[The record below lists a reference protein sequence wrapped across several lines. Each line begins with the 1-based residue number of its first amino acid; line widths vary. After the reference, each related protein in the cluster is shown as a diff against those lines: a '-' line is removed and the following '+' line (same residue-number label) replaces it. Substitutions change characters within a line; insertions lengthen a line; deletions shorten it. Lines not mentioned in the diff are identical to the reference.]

1 MRAWEAAAEQGGGG
15 PAHRLTWTGGLAVIV
30 RFLVTMQPSRREV
43 VTLTEQKGGQI
54 MSGGA
59 RTGLIIAVV
68 AVLVVIAVFAFG
80 LVDIDQTRE
89 TALPEVKTEGGQM
102 PAFDVDTADV
112 DVGTTT
118 RSEEH
123 TSELQPL

>member
-1 MRAWEAAAEQGGGG
+1 
-15 PAHRLTWTGGLAVIV
+15 
-30 RFLVTMQPSRREV
+30 
-43 VTLTEQKGGQI
+43 

-118 RSEEH
+118 ETVDLPKVDVDTTKEEVKVP
-123 TSELQPL
+123 TVDVKPTE

>member
-1 MRAWEAAAEQGGGG
+1 
-15 PAHRLTWTGGLAVIV
+15 
-30 RFLVTMQPSRREV
+30 
-43 VTLTEQKGGQI
+43 

-118 RSEEH
+118 ETVELPKVAVDTTKEEVKVP
-123 TSELQPL
+123 TVDVEPTE

>member
-1 MRAWEAAAEQGGGG
+1 
-15 PAHRLTWTGGLAVIV
+15 
-30 RFLVTMQPSRREV
+30 MQPSRREV

-102 PAFDVDTADV
+102 QAFDVDT
-112 DVGTTT
+112 
-118 RSEEH
+118 RSEERRGGKECISKFRSRWAPYH
-123 TSELQPL
+123 KNKKKVKKTGHNTER

>member
-1 MRAWEAAAEQGGGG
+1 
-15 PAHRLTWTGGLAVIV
+15 
-30 RFLVTMQPSRREV
+30 
-43 VTLTEQKGGQI
+43 

-118 RSEEH
+118 ETVELPKVDVDTTKEEVKVP
-123 TSELQPL
+123 TVDVEPTE

>member
-1 MRAWEAAAEQGGGG
+1 M
-15 PAHRLTWTGGLAVIV
+15 
-30 RFLVTMQPSRREV
+30 
-43 VTLTEQKGGQI
+43 
-54 MSGGA
+54 
-59 RTGLIIAVV
+59 IIAVV

-118 RSEEH
+118 ETVELPKVDVDTTKEEVKVP
-123 TSELQPL
+123 TVDVEPTE

>member
-1 MRAWEAAAEQGGGG
+1 
-15 PAHRLTWTGGLAVIV
+15 
-30 RFLVTMQPSRREV
+30 MQPSRREV

-102 PAFDVDTADV
+102 PAFDVD
-112 DVGTTT
+112 

-123 TSELQPL
+123 TSELQSLMRISYAVFCLKKKKTTT

>member
-1 MRAWEAAAEQGGGG
+1 MLISDWSSG
-15 PAHRLTWTGGLAVIV
+15 
-30 RFLVTMQPSRREV
+30 V
-43 VTLTEQKGGQI
+43 VSVELI
-54 MSGGA
+54 SGGS

-80 LVDIDQTRE
+80 LVDIDQTRG

-102 PAFDVDTADV
+102 PAFDVDTSDV

-118 RSEEH
+118 ETVELPKVDVDTTKEEVKEIGRA
-123 TSELQPL
+123 SCRERVCQYV